1 MFRRAPLDPDS
12 LASARALDEKL
23 IRDLKAVGI
32 HDLRELRAIGT
43 EGAWERLY
51 LADLRDTL
59 RDALAIEGAVRG
71 VRKAYM
77 DPAAR
82 ERLANYIRRRT
93 SPEVRRHD
101 ER

>member
-1 MFRRAPLDPDS
+1 MFRRRPEDPDA
-12 LASARALDEKL
+12 LESAKALDEQL
-23 IRDLKAVGI
+23 IRDLRAVGI

-43 EGAWERLY
+43 EGAWERLF

-77 DPAAR
+77 DPGAR
-82 ERLANYIRRRT
+82 ERLSSYIRRRT
-93 SPEVRRHD
+93 SPEVRKFD
-101 ER
+101 

>member
-1 MFRRAPLDPDS
+1 MPSWRRPVDPDA
-12 LASARALDEKL
+12 LESAKALDERL
-23 IRDLKAVGI
+23 VRDLRAVGI

-82 ERLANYIRRRT
+82 ERLAAYIRRRT
-93 SPEVRRHD
+93 SPEARRFD
-101 ER
+101 

>member
-1 MFRRAPLDPDS
+1 MFRRTPEDPDS
-12 LASARALDEKL
+12 LESAKALDEKL

-77 DPAAR
+77 DPDAR
-82 ERLANYIRRRT
+82 ERLSNYIRRRT
-93 SPEVRRHD
+93 SPEVRKFD
-101 ER
+101 

>member
-1 MFRRAPLDPDS
+1 MFRRPPEDPDA
-12 LASARALDEKL
+12 LESARALDERL
-23 IRDLKAVGI
+23 IRDLRAVGI

-77 DPAAR
+77 DPVAR
-82 ERLANYIRRRT
+82 ERLGNYIRRRT
-93 SPEVRRHD
+93 SPEVRKFD
-101 ER
+101 

>member
-1 MFRRAPLDPDS
+1 MFRRTPEDADALE
-12 LASARALDEKL
+12 SAKALDERL
-23 IRDLKAVGI
+23 MRDLRAVGI

-77 DPAAR
+77 DPDAR
-82 ERLANYIRRRT
+82 ERLSNYIRRRT
-93 SPEVRRHD
+93 SPEVRKFD
-101 ER
+101 

>member
-1 MFRRAPLDPDS
+1 MFRRTPEDADALE
-12 LASARALDEKL
+12 SAKALDERL
-23 IRDLKAVGI
+23 IRDLRAVGI

-77 DPAAR
+77 DPEAR
-82 ERLANYIRRRT
+82 ERLSNYIRRRT
-93 SPEVRRHD
+93 SPEVRRFD
-101 ER
+101 

>member
-1 MFRRAPLDPDS
+1 MPFRRRPEDPDA
-12 LASARALDEKL
+12 LESAKALDERL
-23 IRDLKAVGI
+23 IRDLRAVGI

-77 DPAAR
+77 DPDAR
-82 ERLANYIRRRT
+82 ERLSSYIRRRT
-93 SPEVRRHD
+93 SPEVRRFD
-101 ER
+101 